1 MLEIPGIALKN
12 ITPLKMDKTSLKKKY
27 SSLKMDNIT
36 VIKLKTL
43 AKQRAIKCYYRLRKA
58 ELIQNWKLIQM

>member
-1 MLEIPGIALKN
+1 MDN
-12 ITPLKMDKTSLKKKY
+12 IGLKKMY

-43 AKQRAIKCYYRLRKA
+43 AKQRGMKGYYKLRKT
-58 ELIQNWKLIQM
+58 ELILNNWKLIQM